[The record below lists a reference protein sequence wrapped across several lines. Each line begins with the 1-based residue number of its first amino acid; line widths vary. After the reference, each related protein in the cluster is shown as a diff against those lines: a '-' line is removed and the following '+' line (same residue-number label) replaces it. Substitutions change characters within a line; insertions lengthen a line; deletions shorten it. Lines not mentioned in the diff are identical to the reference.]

1 LHQRRP
7 YIAEGRDD
15 QRRTEV
21 RLGTTQPGIRS
32 GRIEGGG
39 PGPIDRRPLE
49 KEQVMAEAT
58 AKVKTTTK
66 PVSQGSTFEAKVET
80 PKFELPKFPLPKF
93 DVPKMEVPAAFREL
107 AERGVAQARDGY
119 EKMKAAAEETTD
131 VLEDTYANASKGATD
146 YTLKTIEI
154 ARANT
159 NAAFDFAVELAG
171 VKSFSEAVELASSY
185 TRHQFDA
192 LLAQSKELTALAQK
206 VAADTSEPLKSG
218 VNRAFKIAA

>member
-1 LHQRRP
+1 
-7 YIAEGRDD
+7 
-15 QRRTEV
+15 
-21 RLGTTQPGIRS
+21 
-32 GRIEGGG
+32 
-39 PGPIDRRPLE
+39 
-49 KEQVMAEAT
+49 MAEAT

-66 PVSQGSTFEAKVET
+66 PASQGATFEAKVET

-93 DVPKMEVPAAFREL
+93 EVPKMEVPAAFREL
-107 AERGVAQARDGY
+107 AERSVAQARDGY

-159 NAAFDFAVELAG
+159 NAAFDFAVELAS

-185 TRHQFDA
+185 TRQQFEA

-218 VNRAFKIAA
+218 VNKAFKIAA